1 MLRFHF
7 TSDDLARV
15 RIAPGPDPMWEMLL
29 SAHVVNQRSGSL
41 LFAPWRERVLSGL
54 HPAARMLLRLTP
66 PRGYSPDFLTPVT
79 GTEDFET
86 GLDAVLSTPRDRL
99 RDDLALLTRGHR
111 PHLWMR
117 DLADGSAPALRG
129 LGAAMRIYY
138 EQAVGPYWSGIRAA
152 VDVDRAARTRAWVEG
167 GTEHALRTLHPAVRW
182 QHPVLSVSTAAER
195 DVYLAGRGLL
205 IIPSY
210 FCQRAPIT
218 LADPE
223 LPPVLL
229 YPIVHEQA
237 GIDRSIEIRSDG
249 GRRLVALLGRTRAAV
264 LRVLGTGA
272 TTSEIAQRL
281 EISPASAS
289 EHATVLRNA
298 GLIAS
303 GRERNTVIHALTPLG
318 QTLLD
323 GCVGRFPAMPTA
335 AMPTAEA
342 RTLGSQPVTAGD
354 PV

>member
-15 RIAPGPDPMWEMLL
+15 RIAPGPDPMWEVLL
-29 SAHVVNQRSGSL
+29 SAHVVNQRSGAL
-41 LFAPWRERVLSGL
+41 MFAPWRDRVLSGL

-79 GTEDFET
+79 GIDDFET
-86 GLDAVLSTPRDRL
+86 GLDTVLSTSRQRL
-99 RDDLALLTRGHR
+99 RKDLSRLTQGHR

-129 LGAAMRIYY
+129 LGVAMRSYY

-152 VDVDRAARTRAWVEG
+152 VDLDRAARTRAWVEG
-167 GTEHALRTLHPAVRW
+167 GTEHALRTLHPSVRW

-195 DVYLAGRGLL
+195 DVHLAGRGLL

-210 FCQRAPIT
+210 FCVRAPIT
-218 LADPE
+218 LADSE
-223 LPPVLL
+223 LQPVLL
-229 YPIVHEQA
+229 YPIMHEPA
-237 GIDRSIEIRSDG
+237 GADRGFETRSDG
-249 GRRLVALLGRTRAAV
+249 GRQLTALLGRTRAAV
-264 LRVLGTGA
+264 LRALRTGA

-281 EISPASAS
+281 AISPASAS

-318 QTLLD
+318 QNLLD
-323 GCVGRFPAMPTA
+323 GGVGRAPTA
-335 AMPTAEA
+335 PPP
-342 RTLGSQPVTAGD
+342 PVTAGD

>member
-15 RIAPGPDPMWEMLL
+15 RIAPGPDPMWEVLL
-29 SAHVVNQRSGSL
+29 SAHVVNQRSGAL
-41 LFAPWRERVLSGL
+41 TFAPWRERVLPGL
-54 HPAARMLLRLTP
+54 PPAARMLLRLTP

-79 GTEDFET
+79 GADDFET
-86 GLDAVLSTPRDRL
+86 GLDAVLSTPRARL
-99 RDDLALLTRGHR
+99 RDDISRLARGHR

-117 DLADGSAPALRG
+117 DLADGTAPAVRG
-129 LGAAMRIYY
+129 LGVAMRAYY
-138 EQAVGPYWSGIRAA
+138 ERAVGPYWSGIRAA
-152 VDVDRAARTRAWVEG
+152 VDLDRAARTRAWVEG
-167 GTEHALRTLHPAVRW
+167 GTEHALRTLHPSVRW

-195 DVYLAGRGLL
+195 DVDLAGRGLL

-210 FCQRAPIT
+210 FCVRAPIT
-218 LADPE
+218 LADSE

-229 YPIVHEQA
+229 YPITHEPA
-237 GIDRSIEIRSDG
+237 GSDRHIEARSDG
-249 GRRLVALLGRTRAAV
+249 RQLTALLGRTRAAV
-264 LRVLGTGA
+264 LRALGTGA

-281 EISPASAS
+281 AISPASAS

-318 QTLLD
+318 ETLLD
-323 GCVGRFPAMPTA
+323 GCGGRTPPTLTATA
-335 AMPTAEA
+335 A
-342 RTLGSQPVTAGD
+342 D
-354 PV
+354 PG

>member
-1 MLRFHF
+1 VLRFHF

-15 RIAPGPDPMWEMLL
+15 RIAPGPDPMWEVLL
-29 SAHVVNQRSGSL
+29 SAHVVNQPSGTV
-41 LFAPWRERVLSGL
+41 LFGRWRQRALSGL
-54 HPAARMLLRLTP
+54 PPAARMLLRLAP

-79 GTEDFET
+79 GSDSFES
-86 GLDAVLSTPRDRL
+86 GLDAMLSTPKVRL
-99 RDDLALLTRGHR
+99 RNDIELLAGAHR

-117 DLADGSAPALRG
+117 DLAAGSAPAMRG
-129 LGAAMRIYY
+129 LGVAVRSYY
-138 EQAVGPYWSGIRAA
+138 EHAVGPYWSGIRAA

-167 GTEHALRTLHPAVRW
+167 GTENALRTLHPSVRW
-182 QHPVLSVSTAAER
+182 EHPVLSVSTAAER
-195 DVYLAGRGLL
+195 DIYLAGRGLL
-205 IIPSY
+205 IVPSY
-210 FCQRAPIT
+210 FCVRAPIT
-218 LADPE
+218 LADAD

-229 YPIVHEQA
+229 YPIVHEPA
-237 GIDRSIEIRSDG
+237 GPDRSFEVRSDS
-249 GRRLVALLGRTRAAV
+249 GRQLTALLGRTRAAV

-272 TTSEIAQRL
+272 TTSEIANRL
-281 EISPASAS
+281 AISPASAS

-323 GCVGRFPAMPTA
+323 GCAGPGPAA
-335 AMPTAEA
+335 I
-342 RTLGSQPVTAGD
+342 QPATAGD

>member
-15 RIAPGPDPMWEMLL
+15 RIAPGPDPMWETLL
-29 SAHVVNQRSGSL
+29 SAHVVNQRSGAN
-41 LFAPWRERVLSGL
+41 LFGPWRGRVLSGL
-54 HPAARMLLRLTP
+54 PSAARMLLRLAP

-79 GTEDFET
+79 GSDDFET
-86 GLDAVLSTPRDRL
+86 GLDAVLSTPRARL
-99 RDDLALLTRGHR
+99 GHDISRLAHGRK

-129 LGAAMRIYY
+129 LGVAMRTYY

-152 VDVDRAARTRAWVEG
+152 VDLDRAARTRAWVEG
-167 GTEHALRTLHPAVRW
+167 GTEHALRTLHPSIRW
-182 QHPVLSVSTAAER
+182 EHPVLSVSTAADR
-195 DVYLAGRGLL
+195 DVDLAGRGLL

-210 FCQRAPIT
+210 FCHRAPIS

-223 LPPVLL
+223 LPPLLL
-229 YPIVHEQA
+229 YPITHEQVWA
-237 GIDRSIEIRSDG
+237 DQNFGARADS
-249 GRRLVALLGRTRAAV
+249 GRQLTALLGRTRAAV
-264 LRVLGTGA
+264 LRTLGTGA
-272 TTSEIAQRL
+272 TTSELAQRL
-281 EISPASAS
+281 AISPASAS

-303 GRERNTVIHALTPLG
+303 GRERNTVVHALTPLG
-318 QTLLD
+318 RTLLD
-323 GCVGRFPAMPTA
+323 GTGRRIPTVLTVTA
-335 AMPTAEA
+335 A
-342 RTLGSQPVTAGD
+342 D

>member
-15 RIAPGPDPMWEMLL
+15 RIAPGPDPMWEVLL
-29 SAHVVNQRSGSL
+29 SAHVVNQRSGAL
-41 LFAPWRERVLSGL
+41 MFVPWRERVLSGL

-79 GTEDFET
+79 GTDDFET

-99 RDDLALLTRGHR
+99 RNDISLLARGHR

-117 DLADGSAPALRG
+117 DLADGSAPALHG
-129 LGAAMRIYY
+129 LGVAMRTYY
-138 EQAVGPYWSGIRAA
+138 QQAVGPYWSGIRAA

-167 GTEHALRTLHPAVRW
+167 GTEHALRTLHPTVRW
-182 QHPVLSVSTAAER
+182 EYPVLSVSTAADR
-195 DVYLAGRGLL
+195 DVHLAGRGLL

-210 FCQRAPIT
+210 FCHRAPIT
-218 LADPE
+218 LADSE

-229 YPIVHEQA
+229 YPIMHEQA
-237 GIDRSIEIRSDG
+237 GTDRSFENRSDG
-249 GRRLVALLGRTRAAV
+249 GRQLTALLGRTRAAV
-264 LRVLGTGA
+264 LRALSTGS

-281 EISPASAS
+281 AISPASAS

-318 QTLLD
+318 QTLLE
-323 GCVGRFPAMPTA
+323 GCAGRVPTMPTA
-335 AMPTAEA
+335 A
-342 RTLGSQPVTAGD
+342 TLAAANQAASQPVTAGD
-354 PV
+354 PA

>member
-29 SAHVVNQRSGSL
+29 SAHVVNQRSGAL
-41 LFAPWRERVLSGL
+41 LYAPWRERVLSGL

-79 GTEDFET
+79 GTDDFET
-86 GLDAVLSTPRDRL
+86 GLDAVLSTPSPRL
-99 RDDLALLTRGHR
+99 RSDLSLLTRGNR

-129 LGAAMRIYY
+129 LGAAMRVYY

-167 GTEHALRTLHPAVRW
+167 GTEHALRTLHPSVRW

-218 LADPE
+218 LADSE

-229 YPIVHEQA
+229 YPIAHEQA
-237 GIDRSIEIRSDG
+237 GTDRSIETRSDG

-323 GCVGRFPAMPTA
+323 GCVGRFPAMPT
-335 AMPTAEA
+335 MPTTA
-342 RTLGSQPVTAGD
+342 TQPVGSQPVTAGD

>member
-15 RIAPGPDPMWEMLL
+15 RIASGPDPMWEVLL
-29 SAHVVNQRSGSL
+29 SAHVVNQRSGAL
-41 LFAPWRERVLSGL
+41 MFAPWRDRVLSGL

-79 GTEDFET
+79 GTDDFET

-99 RDDLALLTRGHR
+99 RTDLSLLTRGHR

-117 DLADGSAPALRG
+117 ELAHGSAPALRG
-129 LGAAMRIYY
+129 LGVAMRAYY

-167 GTEHALRTLHPAVRW
+167 GTEQALRTLHPAVRW
-182 QHPVLSVSTAAER
+182 QFPVLSVSTAAER
-195 DVYLAGRGLL
+195 DVHLAGRGLL

-218 LADPE
+218 LADSE
-223 LPPVLL
+223 LPPVLI
-229 YPIVHEQA
+229 YPILHEQA
-237 GIDRSIEIRSDG
+237 GVDRSFETRSDG
-249 GRRLVALLGRTRAAV
+249 GRQLTALLGRTRAAV

-281 EISPASAS
+281 AISPASAS

-318 QTLLD
+318 QTLLE
-323 GCVGRFPAMPTA
+323 GCVGRVPTMSA
-335 AMPTAEA
+335 AAVQA
-342 RTLGSQPVTAGD
+342 VASQPVTAGD

>member
-29 SAHVVNQRSGSL
+29 SAHVVNQRSGAL
-41 LFAPWRERVLSGL
+41 VFAPWRERVLPGL
-54 HPAARMLLRLTP
+54 APAARMLLRLTP

-79 GTEDFET
+79 GAVGFES
-86 GLDAVLSTPRDRL
+86 GLDAVLSTPRSRL
-99 RDDLALLTRGHR
+99 RNDISRLTRGHR

-117 DLADGSAPALRG
+117 DLADGTAPALRG
-129 LGAAMRIYY
+129 LGVAMRAYY

-152 VDVDRAARTRAWVEG
+152 VDLDRAARTRAWVEG
-167 GTEHALRTLHPAVRW
+167 GTEHVLRTLHPSVRW
-182 QHPVLSVSTAAER
+182 QHPVLSVSTAVER
-195 DVYLAGRGLL
+195 DVHLAGRGLL

-210 FCQRAPIT
+210 FCTRAPIT
-218 LADPE
+218 LADSE

-229 YPIVHEQA
+229 YPMTHEPA
-237 GIDRSIEIRSDG
+237 EIGRNFEARSDG
-249 GRRLVALLGRTRAAV
+249 RQLTALLGRTRAAV
-264 LRVLGTGA
+264 LRALATGA

-281 EISPASAS
+281 AISPASAS

-318 QTLLD
+318 QTLLE
-323 GCVGRFPAMPTA
+323 GCTAGAPTTVTA
-335 AMPTAEA
+335 TAE
-342 RTLGSQPVTAGD
+342 D
-354 PV
+354 PA